1 MSAAQL
7 AARLDRLP
15 IGRFHRTVL
24 YALAVAF
31 VFEFGDLNTFAY
43 VAPALKEHVGLSVD
57 DIAFVTSASFLGMF
71 LGAVG
76 GGRFADRVGRRRAL
90 LLSVAFFSLFSLLNA
105 VASSVPTLAAARLL
119 TGLGLSAMT
128 VAATTYIS
136 EVMPAA
142 HRGRMQAGVMAI
154 GLLGI
159 PVMSFTARGVIPLS
173 TDSWRFVFV
182 FGAVGALALPLI
194 ARLPESPRWSMRH
207 GDAERAEAVLRRIET
222 GIEAAGGTLPEPA
235 ATEADGGAPAARAGY
250 RALLRG
256 GLGRRTLLLAVAW
269 IFQTLGFYG
278 FVAWVPTLLADH
290 GFDLEH
296 SLMFSALTTLGA
308 VPGALLAWPISDR
321 FGRKAPI
328 VIVSIGVAVCG
339 LAYGLTFNYV
349 AIVVFGFCVNALIQ
363 TFAAL
368 LYAYTPELYPT
379 ELRNSGNG
387 LVYGLG
393 RLSNIV
399 GPLIIAGIYD
409 GYGYKP
415 VFVWIAAC
423 WTIVALAVGVFGPRT
438 GKHRLEQLERTVPEP
453 GGAPVGSGAAPSA
466 DVPADVPAATA
477 ARAREA
483 G

>member
-1 MSAAQL
+1 MSVTPHIASSPPRT

-15 IGRFHRTVL
+15 VSRFHRRVL

-43 VAPALKEHVGLSVD
+43 VAPALEDRLSLSVS

-71 LGAVG
+71 LGAVF

-90 LLSVAFFSLFSLLNA
+90 LASITFFSVFSLLNA
-105 VASSVPTLAAARLL
+105 VAWNVPTLAVARVL
-119 TGLGLSAMT
+119 TGLGLAAMT

-136 EVMPAA
+136 ETMPAA

-159 PVMSFTARGVIPLS
+159 PVMSFTARGVIPLGG
-173 TDSWRFVFV
+173 DSWRLVFV
-182 FGAVGALALPLI
+182 FGGLGLLTLPFV
-194 ARLPESPRWSMRH
+194 ARLPESPRWLMRR
-207 GDAERAEAVLRRIET
+207 GEPDRAEAVLHTVET
-222 GIEAAGGTLPEPA
+222 DIEATGATLPAPAESHASEPA
-235 ATEADGGAPAARAGY
+235 PAGY
-250 RALLRG
+250 RTLVTGR
-256 GLGRRTLLLAVAW
+256 LGRRTLMLAVAW

-290 GFDLEH
+290 GFDLVH
-296 SLMFSALTTLGA
+296 SLTFSALTTLGA
-308 VPGALLAWPISDR
+308 VPGALLAWTISDR

-328 VIVSIGVAVCG
+328 VLVSVAIAVCG
-339 LAYGLTFNYV
+339 VLYGLSFNAA

-387 LVYGLG
+387 LVYGIG
-393 RLSNIV
+393 RLSNIA
-399 GPLIIAGIYD
+399 GPLIVATIFNLV
-409 GYGYKP
+409 GYQA
-415 VFVWIAAC
+415 VFVYIAAC
-423 WTIVALAVGVFGPRT
+423 WAVVALTVGLFGPRT
-438 GKHRLEQLERTVPEP
+438 GKHHLEQLNGAAGEP
-453 GGAPVGSGAAPSA
+453 DAPV
-466 DVPADVPAATA
+466 T
-477 ARAREA
+477 AREA
-483 G
+483 APVRQGGAAG